1 MFSPILARPL
11 GSWSNTLWLLTAPVK
26 GLLWGIMKH
35 LWIFLLVPSFLLANG
50 GGYLTG
56 IKHTGAF
63 QRTSALQPKNVEQ
76 VEMISERLEI
86 DLHIEYADVRIEYVL
101 HNPGKKVKIEAGF
114 PSAIS
119 VGVKYDEDAPE
130 GQQVKPE
137 TLKPKIENLVLKADG
152 KDVKWQ
158 QRSDEFKLSEEGLV
172 EGAVVN
178 SWHVFNLEF
187 DEGQTRRLIVS
198 YRNPYYGEYDYVSD
212 DARLGPLSLT
222 YLFSA
227 AGLWAGPIKQGTVIV
242 KASTISPNNVTL
254 SHPKRFERKGNEW
267 HWQFTDFEPTL
278 EDDLKI
284 ITREAQF
291 QQSAFNSAP
300 QEEQEKV
307 QDGDALF
314 LNEYVSYGE
323 SIFDDEGKLKGKNW
337 EFWRSDFTIEA
348 SSTLAAQGEKNY
360 KADNLRD
367 AGDEGAWVEGAKG
380 DGIGESLTLKLP
392 KPAKIS
398 RVGIVNG
405 YATSKDLYQA
415 NGRVAELDVS
425 VNGGEAKRV
434 SIPDEFLENEKFFF
448 DLPASEKPVETVKLT
463 IAKAYPGAKFQ
474 DTALTELVLIQPLEK
489 APKIQP
495 AR

>member
-1 MFSPILARPL
+1 
-11 GSWSNTLWLLTAPVK
+11 
-26 GLLWGIMKH
+26 MKLNH
-35 LWIFLLVPSFLLANG
+35 LWIFFLVPSFLFANG

-114 PSAIS
+114 PSAIA
-119 VGVKYDEDAPE
+119 VDVKYQEEAPE
-130 GQQVKPE
+130 GERVKPA
-137 TLKPKIENLVLKADG
+137 TMKPKIENLVLKADG

-158 QRSDEFKLSEEGLV
+158 QRTDDFKLSEEGLV

-178 SWHVFNLEF
+178 SWHVFNLDF

-212 DARLGPLSLT
+212 DSRLGPLSLT

-242 KASTISPNNVTL
+242 KAVSISPDSVTL

-267 HWQFTDFEPTL
+267 HWRFTDFEPTL

-291 QQSAFNSAP
+291 QQSAYASAP
-300 QEEQEKV
+300 PEEQEKAK
-307 QDGDALF
+307 DDDALF
-314 LNEYVSYGE
+314 INNYVHWGPTEYTE
-323 SIFDDEGKLKGKNW
+323 DGKLKGDKNW
-337 EFWRSDFTIEA
+337 EFWRSDFAIEA
-348 SSTLAAQGEKNY
+348 SSTLADQSDYSY

-367 AGDEGAWVEGAKG
+367 SADDDAWV
-380 DGIGESLTLKLP
+380 
-392 KPAKIS
+392 
-398 RVGIVNG
+398 
-405 YATSKDLYQA
+405 
-415 NGRVAELDVS
+415 
-425 VNGGEAKRV
+425 
-434 SIPDEFLENEKFFF
+434 
-448 DLPASEKPVETVKLT
+448 
-463 IAKAYPGAKFQ
+463 
-474 DTALTELVLIQPLEK
+474 
-489 APKIQP
+489 
-495 AR
+495 

>member
-1 MFSPILARPL
+1 M
-11 GSWSNTLWLLTAPVK
+11 
-26 GLLWGIMKH
+26 MKLNH
-35 LWIFLLVPSFLLANG
+35 LWIFLLVPSFLFANG

-63 QRTSALQPKNVEQ
+63 QPIGIDQ
-76 VEMISERLEI
+76 VEMLSERLEI

-114 PSAIS
+114 PSAIA
-119 VGVKYDEDAPE
+119 VGVKYKEDAPE
-130 GQQVKPE
+130 GQQITPE
-137 TLKPKIENLVLKADG
+137 TMKPKIEKLMLKADG
-152 KDVKWQ
+152 KEVPWQ
-158 QRSDEFKLSEEGLV
+158 QRADDFKLSEEGLV

-178 SWHVFNLEF
+178 SWHVFKLDF
-187 DEGQTRRLIVS
+187 DAGQTRRLTVS

-242 KASTISPNNVTL
+242 KAVSVSPDTVTL

-267 HWQFTDFEPTL
+267 LWQFTDFEPTL
-278 EDDLKI
+278 EDDLKVV
-284 ITREAQF
+284 TREAQF
-291 QQSAFNSAP
+291 QQSAYSSAS
-300 QEEQEKV
+300 QEEQEKA

-314 LNEYVSYGE
+314 VNNYVHLGPIEYTE
-323 SIFDDEGKLKGKNW
+323 EGRFKAEKNW

-348 SSTLAAQGEKNY
+348 SSTLADQLGNSY

-367 AGDEGAWVEGAKG
+367 SADDDAWVEGAKG
-380 DGIGESLTLKLP
+380 DGVGESLTLKLP
-392 KPAKIS
+392 KPVKVS

-405 YATSKDLYQA
+405 YARSEQLYQA
-415 NGRVAELDVS
+415 NSRVAELDVS
-425 VNGGEAKRV
+425 VNGSEPKRV
-434 SIPDEFLENEKFFF
+434 SIPDEFLQNEKFFF
-448 DLPASEKPVETVKLT
+448 DLPATDKPVETVKLT
-463 IAKAYPGAKFQ
+463 IAKAYPGTKYQ
-474 DTALTELVLIQPLEK
+474 DTALTELVLVQPLEK
-489 APKIQP
+489 APKVQP